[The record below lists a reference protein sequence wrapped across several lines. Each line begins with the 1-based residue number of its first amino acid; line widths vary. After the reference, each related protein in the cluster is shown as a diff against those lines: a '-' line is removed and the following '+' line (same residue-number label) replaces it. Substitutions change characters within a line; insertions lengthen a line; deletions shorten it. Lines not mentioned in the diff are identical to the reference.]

1 MQYLVRQNPH
11 HVGLNLNTAS
21 RYYEKT
27 TGRSAS
33 KDLSA
38 AKSKVT
44 GAVQQKTHAFTS
56 NMFSGVND
64 RIQAIAEQQASNVVN
79 SLINLI
85 PDSTKMDTLGNEIGM
100 KIQAM
105 IRENVLPLIFDRMG
119 EAVASTQGLGFV
131 SEAKRREL
139 YSKIIA
145 GVPKSVSMHIDLINT
160 DLTFDIQAIVKK
172 ALPYDKFSR
181 VFDRMNP
188 LVQSVQRNVKDV
200 AINTGTS
207 IGLFVAINSFL
218 LGGLVTYGFIKLYNS
233 VD

>member
-1 MQYLVRQNPH
+1 
-11 HVGLNLNTAS
+11 
-21 RYYEKT
+21 
-27 TGRSAS
+27 
-33 KDLSA
+33 
-38 AKSKVT
+38 
-44 GAVQQKTHAFTS
+44 
-56 NMFSGVND
+56 
-64 RIQAIAEQQASNVVN
+64 
-79 SLINLI
+79 
-85 PDSTKMDTLGNEIGM
+85 
-100 KIQAM
+100 
-105 IRENVLPLIFDRMG
+105 
-119 EAVASTQGLGFV
+119 
-131 SEAKRREL
+131 
-139 YSKIIA
+139 
-145 GVPKSVSMHIDLINT
+145 MHIDLINT